1 MLNLSPKFI
10 TMLISIGMTGITTA
24 IVVVTQRNVQDWKKS
39 IKYVQ
44 SQHSLYSCVQPCY
57 LETKKGRS
65 CYSTSDSASTIKLH
79 QYLITSLHNIGALA
93 IVITRSPKIVLV
105 FI

>member
-24 IVVVTQRNVQDWKKS
+24 IVVVTQRNVQIGKSRSSMYSHSTHCIHAYNRATWK
-39 IKYVQ
+39 Q
-44 SQHSLYSCVQPCY
+44 
-57 LETKKGRS
+57 KGRS